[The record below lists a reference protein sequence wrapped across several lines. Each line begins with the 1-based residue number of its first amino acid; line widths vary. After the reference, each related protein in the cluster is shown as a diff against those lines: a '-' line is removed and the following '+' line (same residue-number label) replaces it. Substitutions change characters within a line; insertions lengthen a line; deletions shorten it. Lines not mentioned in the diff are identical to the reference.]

1 MLNNRILPTAYFGPI
16 EYYAIILKYNCSI
29 ETHEHF
35 IKQSIRNRCQIY
47 SSYGKLNLTIPKI
60 SLNSS
65 KTSIK
70 DIKISY
76 AQNWQRTHWRAIKFS
91 YNSSP
96 YFQYYKEEIKN
107 LMNKRETYLLKF
119 NLKIHEK
126 ILSILKINTEINITN
141 QYFRQGD
148 FKDLREY
155 KFNNV
160 LAEEY
165 EQVFS
170 NRHQFISNLSIL
182 DLIFNLG
189 PESTQYLQNIKI

>member
-1 MLNNRILPTAYFGPI
+1 MSDNRIIPTTYFGPI

-47 SSYGKLNLTIPKI
+47 SSYGKLNLTIPKT

-96 YFQYYKEEIKN
+96 YFQYYKDEIKD
-107 LMNKRETYLLKF
+107 LLNKKETYLLKL

-126 ILSILKINTEINITN
+126 ILSILKINTKINITN
-141 QYFRQGD
+141 QYFKQGD

-160 LAEEY
+160 IAEEY

-170 NRHQFISNLSIL
+170 NKHQFISNLSIL

-189 PESTQYLQNIKI
+189 PESTLNIFKV